1 MADETDKP
9 AEAPAKKGGAA
20 GMLVN
25 AVGIFTLT
33 LAAVVVGGFINAKLH
48 PTQELVVGEDGR
60 LTLKAEP
67 AHEGGEGPAASGPAL
82 YYAFDPPLVVN
93 FEQDGVVRFL
103 QVTVEVMSRDQ
114 QVVAEVQRNAPLIRN
129 NLMLQMSSL
138 GYDDIMTREG
148 KEKLRAEALEEVR
161 AILERETGKTGVEDL
176 LFTSFVVQ

>member
-1 MADETDKP
+1 MADETEKP
-9 AEAPAKKGGAA
+9 AEAPARKGGVA

-25 AVGIFTLT
+25 AVGIFVLT

-48 PTQELVVGEDGR
+48 PAQELVVGEDGH
-60 LTLKAEP
+60 LTLKAQA
-67 AHEGGEGPAASGPAL
+67 AHDGEEGPAASGPAL
-82 YYAFDPPLVVN
+82 YFAFDPPLVVN

-114 QVVAEVQRNAPLIRN
+114 EVIAEVQRNAPLIRN

-138 GYDDIMTREG
+138 AYDDIMTREG
-148 KEKLRAEALEEVR
+148 KEKLRGEALEEVR
-161 AILERETGKTGVEDL
+161 TILKRETGKAGVEDL